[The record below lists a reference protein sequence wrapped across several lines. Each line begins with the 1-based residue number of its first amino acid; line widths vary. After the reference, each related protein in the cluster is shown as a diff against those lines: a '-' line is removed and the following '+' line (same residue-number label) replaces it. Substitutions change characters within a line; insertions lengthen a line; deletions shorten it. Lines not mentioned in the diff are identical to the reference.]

1 MHGISYKQFSSRLSH
16 RTADSNT
23 FLSNWN
29 VRHLVILICDMEHH
43 CRWWRK
49 FADESSHALHFV
61 PISLA
66 RLSRLHHDKGREHI
80 TLWNVEILVKDA
92 TVILVLRHL
101 DAAIS
106 AERGWLGCHVIT
118 KLKGDFCWAVIK
130 GNVLGIKAHKE
141 PRRPGRN
148 RRGNVSPICK
158 NVKLAY
164 FSFLFWIWIT

>member
-1 MHGISYKQFSSRLSH
+1 MLQFSLVFMLQNRGPRQKTRLM
-16 RTADSNT
+16 TDIIT
-23 FLSNWN
+23 FGVGNSTILNQDGKTKILSC
-29 VRHLVILICDMEHH
+29 VACFYSKCLAKIVF
-43 CRWWRK
+43 WR
-49 FADESSHALHFV
+49 AASWL
-61 PISLA
+61 
-66 RLSRLHHDKGREHI
+66 
-80 TLWNVEILVKDA
+80 
-92 TVILVLRHL
+92 LRHL

-106 AERGWLGCHVIT
+106 AEQRWLGCYVIT